1 MKDLAELERRITAA
15 LARIGAGIDQLQAPP
30 AMDLA
35 SPEPAE
41 ADTAELDL
49 LRAALEAE
57 RAVSTE
63 LRAALALAAAT
74 QEAADAARAE
84 AVAAEDAAPGAE
96 DTDAE
101 IAGAE
106 DAGAEDSGPEDSG
119 PEDSGPEQAGAEVAA
134 VEDTAALLA
143 RIEDLTRQVD
153 VQGLELQRMRQS
165 SIQLRETLRALREQA
180 SEGVEAHLINR
191 AMLAE
196 LEALRA
202 ARSSETAEL
211 GAILAELAPIL
222 DPAEDADARG

>member
-30 AMDLA
+30 AMDQT

-84 AVAAEDAAPGAE
+84 AVAAEDAAPGSE
-96 DTDAE
+96 DSDAE
-101 IAGAE
+101 IAGME
-106 DAGAEDSGPEDSG
+106 DAGA
-119 PEDSGPEQAGAEVAA
+119 EQAGAEVAA

>member
-15 LARIGAGIDQLQAPP
+15 LARIGAGLDQLQAPP
-30 AMDLA
+30 AVDLA

-101 IAGAE
+101 IVGAE
-106 DAGAEDSGPEDSG
+106 DAGPEDAG
-119 PEDSGPEQAGAEVAA
+119 AEQAGAEVAA
-134 VEDTAALLA
+134 AEDTAALLA

-196 LEALRA
+196 LEAMRA
-202 ARSSETAEL
+202 ARSAEMAEL

>member
-30 AMDLA
+30 AVDLT

-101 IAGAE
+101 IAGVE
-106 DAGAEDSGPEDSG
+106 DAGAEGSG

-211 GAILAELAPIL
+211 AAILAELAPIL